1 MSEHE
6 QDEMTFDAG
15 AASKKLGLQV
25 QAELTPQR
33 IYAEAAMDG
42 VCVNAMTT
50 HHFAVNQM
58 SGLSLDEAVF
68 VLKDRAK
75 AVHQGD
81 LKQAETMLISQA
93 VALESIFAEMA
104 RRASNN
110 LGKNLDIAERYMRM
124 SLKAQNQCRTTLE
137 TLAEMKNPT
146 TVFARQANIA
156 NGPQQVNN
164 SVALSNGDVSQARAR
179 EAKSGRNELLV
190 EISDG
195 RKKVERRTT
204 RAAAQSHTAV
214 ETVGAV
220 NRTSKRPRKA

>member
-75 AVHQGD
+75 AIHKGD

-93 VALESIFAEMA
+93 VALDSIFAEMA

-124 SLKAQNQCRTTLE
+124 SLKAQSQSRATLE
-137 TLAEMKNPT
+137 TLAEMKSPS
-146 TVFARQANIA
+146 TVFAKQANIA

-164 SVALSNGDVSQARAR
+164 SVALTNGDASRARAY
-179 EAKSGRNELLV
+179 EAKSGQNELLV
-190 EISDG
+190 EAGNG
-195 RKKVERRTT
+195 RKKVDS
-204 RAAAQSHTAV
+204 RAARATATSHSTL

-220 NRTSKRPRKA
+220 NRASKRSRKA